1 MIPLA
6 AFAVAAACLPIEA
19 PQDRI
24 TAADLARALPEWSVI
39 APETPVLLAPVPNVV
54 RVLHPAELRSLAARF
69 HVAGEPAASLCFQR
83 PVAAV
88 LPDRMLAVMHAR
100 LPGAT
105 IEILEPSRM
114 PAPAGELDF
123 PLTGLRPGYWFGH
136 VTYGTNH
143 KFVVW
148 ARVDVKAPIQH
159 IVASADLKPGEPI
172 DPVQLRIET
181 REEFPSAG
189 ALADAAA
196 NIADFAGRVTRR
208 PIKAGTVVRKEW
220 LDAPKLVER
229 GETVKVEVISGAA
242 RLEAQGI
249 AESSG
254 ARGDIISVQNPE
266 SKRRFRARV
275 ESQGRVS
282 VKGGV

>member
-1 MIPLA
+1 MISLA
-6 AFAVAAACLPIEA
+6 AFALAAACFPIDA

-24 TAADLARALPEWSVI
+24 TAADLARALPEWAAI

-54 RVLHPAELRSLAARF
+54 RVLHAAELRALAARF
-69 HVAGEPAASLCFQR
+69 HVTSQPPDALCFHR

-88 LPDRMLAVMHAR
+88 PADRMLAVMRAR
-100 LPGAT
+100 LPGAK
-105 IEILEPSRM
+105 IEILEPSRT

-123 PLTGLRPGYWFGH
+123 PLTGLRPGYWFGY
-136 VTYGTNH
+136 VSYGANH
-143 KFVVW
+143 RFVVW
-148 ARVDVKAPIQH
+148 ARVAIKTPIQR
-159 IVASADLKPGEPI
+159 IVASADLKAGEPI
-172 DPVQLRIET
+172 DSMQLRIET
-181 REEFPSAG
+181 REEFPSTG
-189 ALADAAA
+189 SLADVGR
-196 NIADFAGRVTRR
+196 NPDDFAGRVPRR
-208 PIKAGTVVRKEW
+208 TIKAGTVLRKEW

-249 AESSG
+249 AEASG
-254 ARGDIISVQNPE
+254 ARGEMISVRNPE

-275 ESQGRVS
+275 ESQGRVA